1 VTYLGPITA
10 AGVTTVATEIRCPLC
25 GETIPIQVYF
35 LSPGPDTN
43 GLWDSEIDHGYL
55 SQHMHAEHGAAR

>member
-1 VTYLGPITA
+1 MNVITMNS
-10 AGVTTVATEIRCPLC
+10 AGITTVETTITCPLC
-25 GETIPIQVYF
+25 GETIPIQVAF

-55 SQHMHAEHGAAR
+55 NQHMHAEHGAAR